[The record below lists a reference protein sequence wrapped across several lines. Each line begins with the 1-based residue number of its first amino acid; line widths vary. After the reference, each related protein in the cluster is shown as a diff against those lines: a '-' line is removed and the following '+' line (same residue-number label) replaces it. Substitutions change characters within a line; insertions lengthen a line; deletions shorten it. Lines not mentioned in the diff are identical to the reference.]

1 MQVST
6 RTEGQRAVLRL
17 SGRFEFNSH
26 REFREAVDRIM
37 QADGIQELM
46 VDLMDVEYVDSSAL
60 GMLLMVRERANS
72 AKIGLTLAN
81 PRGMVR
87 QALDIA
93 HFEKLFS
100 IS

>member
-1 MQVST
+1 MQIAT
-6 RTEGQRAVLRL
+6 RTDGRRVFLRL
-17 SGRFEFNSH
+17 TGRFEFSDH
-26 REFREAVDRIM
+26 REFREAIDQILRM
-37 QADGIQELM
+37 ADIDELV

-60 GMLLMVRERANS
+60 GMLLMLRERAVV
-72 AKIGLTLAN
+72 AKLGLSLAN

-93 HFEKLFS
+93 HFEKLFT

>member
-1 MQVST
+1 MQIAT

-17 SGRFEFNSH
+17 SGRFEFSAH
-26 REFREAVDRIM
+26 REFREAIDRVLA
-37 QADGIQELM
+37 QQGIDDLV
-46 VDLMDVEYVDSSAL
+46 VDLMDVDYVDSSAL
-60 GMLLMVRERANS
+60 GMLLMLRERANS
-72 AKIGLTLAN
+72 AKLGLVLSN

-93 HFEKLFS
+93 HFEKLFV

>member
-1 MQVST
+1 MQIAT
-6 RTEGQRAVLRL
+6 RTEGQRAILRL
-17 SGRFEFNSH
+17 SGRFEFSAH
-26 REFREAVDRIM
+26 REFREAIERLLKIEGVD
-37 QADGIQELM
+37 ELV

-60 GMLLMVRERANS
+60 GMLLMLRERANS
-72 AKIGLTLAN
+72 AKLGLALAN

-93 HFEKLFS
+93 HFEKLFA

>member
-1 MQVST
+1 MQIAT
-6 RTEGQRAVLRL
+6 RTEGNRAVMRL
-17 SGRFEFNSH
+17 SGRFEFSAH
-26 REFREAVDRIM
+26 REFREAVDRVLK
-37 QADGIQELM
+37 ADGSDELV
-46 VDLMDVEYVDSSAL
+46 VDLMDVDYVDSSAL

-72 AKIGLTLAN
+72 AKIALTLAN

-93 HFEKLFS
+93 HFEKLFI

>member
-1 MQVST
+1 MQIAT
-6 RTEGQRAVLRL
+6 RTEGQRVVLRF
-17 SGRFEFNSH
+17 SGRFEFCAH
-26 REFREAVDRIM
+26 REFREAIDRIM
-37 QADGIQELM
+37 QMEGIDELAI
-46 VDLMDVEYVDSSAL
+46 DLMDVDYVDSSAL

-72 AKIGLTLAN
+72 AKLGLVLTN

-93 HFEKLFS
+93 HFEKLFV